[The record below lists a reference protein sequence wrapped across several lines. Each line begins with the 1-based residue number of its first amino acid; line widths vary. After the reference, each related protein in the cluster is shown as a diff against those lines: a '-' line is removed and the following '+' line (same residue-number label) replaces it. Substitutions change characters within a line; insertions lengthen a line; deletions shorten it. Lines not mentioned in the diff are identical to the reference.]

1 MPNYYTIL
9 EFAKLKKTTRQTI
22 YNAIKRNELEVVRL
36 YGKQLIRKTQ
46 INENWKSEIS
56 KRRFKKSS
64 KKK

>member
-46 INENWKSEIS
+46 INENWKVEIS